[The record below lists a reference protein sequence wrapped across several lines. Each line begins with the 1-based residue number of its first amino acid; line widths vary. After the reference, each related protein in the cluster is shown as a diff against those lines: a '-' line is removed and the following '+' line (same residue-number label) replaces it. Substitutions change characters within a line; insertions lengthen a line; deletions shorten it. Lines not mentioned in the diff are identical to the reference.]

1 MSAVPASCVPQEF
14 AVLVRCC
21 EQVTDLRK
29 ARGKV
34 HPLPALLALSLLGLM
49 AGQPSIQEVER
60 WARPHPE
67 AWLALGLRRC
77 PSVTTLWRLLQMVS
91 VAEVQQIVRDFAAR
105 LAALRQPEAPT
116 AGLQT
121 VALDGKTLRGITAE
135 NQPLRVLHAFA
146 TEAALVLDAPV
157 LSSHLEEARAAQ
169 AWVEALG
176 ERFPGL
182 QVLTGDAAY
191 AEQSLCAAIVGAQRD
206 YLVRVKKTNP
216 SSTRRSPNSSGNRI
230 PPAASHPS

>member
-1 MSAVPASCVPQEF
+1 MNAVPASSVPQEF
-14 AVLVRCC
+14 AILVRCC

-34 HPLPALLALSLLGLM
+34 HPLPALLALCLLGLM
-49 AGQPSIQEVER
+49 SGQPSIQDVER
-60 WARPHPE
+60 WARRHPE

-77 PSVTTLWRLLQMVS
+77 PSVPTLWRLLQMVS
-91 VAEVQQIVRDFAAR
+91 VAEVQEILRDFTQR
-105 LAALRQPEAPT
+105 LATLRQPADAA
-116 AGLQT
+116 AGLQA
-121 VALDGKTLRGITAE
+121 VALDGKTLRGVATAD
-135 NQPLRVLHAFA
+135 QPLRVLHAFA
-146 TEAALVLDAPV
+146 TEAALLLDASV

-182 QVLTGDAAY
+182 EVLTGDAAY
-191 AEQSLCAAIVGAQRD
+191 AEQSLCAAIVGAERH

-216 SSTRRSPNSSGNRI
+216 SSMPRSRNSSAKRSL
-230 PPAASHPS
+230 PAVSRPA